1 MTSRMIRRAFVPLVA
16 LALAATVASPASAGP
31 ESIPGT
37 AGATAVTNTPEPA
50 RPAFYQPPASIPS
63 TPGTIIRTEPATQFI
78 DPLGLSRATVSATR
92 LMYASKDRLG
102 RPIAVTGTILEPKLP
117 YIGLSARPLISYAV
131 GTMGVGDRC
140 APSRALAE
148 GLTMYEHYLL
158 QGFIARGY
166 AVALTDYQG
175 LGTPGTHTYMNRI
188 VQGQS
193 VLDMA
198 RAALK
203 RPGTTLRST
212 TPVGFYG
219 YSQGG
224 GGAASA
230 AELAASYAPELRVKG
245 TVAGAVPADLGAV
258 AKNLDNNS
266 LYAEFLNY
274 ALLGLAAGYNVDIN
288 TYLND
293 AGKAVAKRTE
303 DSCTLNLTQSA
314 FQDSSKL
321 TRDGRKLSAYL
332 SEEPYASILADNRIG
347 RIKPSAPVLVSHSV
361 LDDAIPYAVGKQLA
375 KDWCG
380 KGGNVR
386 FSTNVGPTHIGG
398 AFPSL
403 IESFGFFEARFAG
416 LPQLN
421 NCWTL

>member
-1 MTSRMIRRAFVPLVA
+1 MTSRMFRRALVPLVA
-16 LALAATVASPASAGP
+16 LGLTAAVAAPASAGP
-31 ESIPGT
+31 DSVPGT
-37 AGATAVTNTPEPA
+37 AGATTVTNTPEPA
-50 RPAFYQPPASIPS
+50 RPAFYEPPATIPATS
-63 TPGTIIRTEPATQFI
+63 GTIIRTEPATQFI

-92 LMYASKDRLG
+92 VMYASKDRVG

-175 LGTPGTHTYMNRI
+175 LGTPGTHTYMNRV
-188 VQGQS
+188 VQGRS

-203 RPGTTLRST
+203 RPGTTLKST

-224 GGAASA
+224 GGAGAA
-230 AELAASYAPELRVKG
+230 AELAGSYAPELKVKG
-245 TVAGAVPADLGAV
+245 TVAGAVPADLAKVGA
-258 AKNLDNNS
+258 NLDNNS

-274 ALLGLAAGYNVDIN
+274 ALLGLSAGHNIDIN
-288 TYLND
+288 SYLND
-293 AGKAVAKRTE
+293 AGKAVAKRAE
-303 DSCTLNLTQSA
+303 DSCTLDLAQSA

-321 TRDGRKLSAYL
+321 TKDGRKLTAYL
-332 SEEPYASILADNRIG
+332 SEEPYASIIAENRIG
-347 RIKPSAPVLVSHSV
+347 KIKPSAPVLVSHSI

-380 KGGNVR
+380 KGANVR

-403 IESFGFFEARFAG
+403 VESFGFFEARFAG
-416 LPQLN
+416 LPQVN
-421 NCWTL
+421 ACWAI